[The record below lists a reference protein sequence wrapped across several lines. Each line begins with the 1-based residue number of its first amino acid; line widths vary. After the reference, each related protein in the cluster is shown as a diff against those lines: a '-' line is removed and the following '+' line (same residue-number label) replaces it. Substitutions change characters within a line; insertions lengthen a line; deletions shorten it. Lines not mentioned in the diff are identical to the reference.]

1 MLDLRKYTSPIHTV
15 KFEEGEVYL
24 KKMSASDVDD
34 CEEMDGAERCLET
47 LRRSL
52 CDKNGKICNYTT
64 DELKAMDNDLIT
76 SLYIESLDFNKPKKK
91 LDLKP
96 KK

>member
-24 KKMSASDVDD
+24 KKMSAADSDD
-34 CEEMDGAERCLET
+34 CEELEGVRRYQET
-47 LRRSL
+47 LIRSL
-52 CDKNGKICNYTT
+52 CDKNGKLCDYTI
-64 DELKAMDNDLIT
+64 DDIKAMENDIVT
-76 SLYIESLDFNKPKKK
+76 SIYLEIIDFNKPKKK
-91 LDLKP
+91 LDLNP